1 MRVLLIGAT
10 GLLGKVL
17 LEEWDGDTLTGVGS
31 RDVDIRNP
39 SQLSSLFERCRPEW
53 TVLAAAY
60 TDVDGCEKDPKR
72 AHEVNCTAAMSVARA
87 ARDARS
93 KLFFVSTDYVFDGS
107 KGAPYVPEDPV
118 HAINVYGRSKAEA
131 EKGIRGILPTSCIL
145 RTSWLFGAVGRCFPN
160 TILDLARKQTALRVV
175 ADQIGHPTY
184 NRDLARAIV
193 KLVRKDAHGTV
204 HASNEGDCSW
214 CDFARELLRAAA
226 LPNVTV
232 EAVRTEDVPR
242 PAPRPKYS
250 ALSNASL
257 ERFGICMRPWRET
270 LPDYFAD
277 RLRTSNTSQLIA
289 PETAAARLLR
299 AKSGEAQ

>member
-1 MRVLLIGAT
+1 MRVLVIGAT
-10 GLLGKVL
+10 GLLGMVL
-17 LEEWDGDTLTGVGS
+17 LEEWEGDTLTGAGS

-60 TDVDGCEKDPKR
+60 TDVDGCEKDPRR
-72 AHEVNCTAAMSVARA
+72 AHEVNCAGAMNVARA
-87 ARDARS
+87 GRDARS
-93 KLFFVSTDYVFDGS
+93 KLLFVSTDYVFDGS
-107 KGAPYVPEDPV
+107 KKTPYEPEDAVNP
-118 HAINVYGRSKAEA
+118 INAYGRSKAEA
-131 EKGIRGILPTSCIL
+131 EKGIREILPSCCIL

-160 TILDLARKQTALRVV
+160 TILELARKQTTLRVV
-175 ADQIGHPTY
+175 ADQIGRPTY
-184 NRDLARAIV
+184 NRDLARTII
-193 KLVRKDAHGTV
+193 KLVRKDARGIV

-226 LPNVTV
+226 LANVTV

-257 ERFGICMRPWRET
+257 ERLGIRMRPWRET
-270 LPDYFAD
+270 LADYFAD
-277 RLRTSNTSQLIA
+277 RLRTSNTSQQIA
-289 PETAAARLLR
+289 LETLAAGRLR